1 MSLVKDGI
9 AESWDL
15 QIMALVDGNIALTD
29 LAVGES
35 GPAT

>member
-15 QIMALVDGNIALTD
+15 QVMALVDGVIALRD
-29 LAVGES
+29 LAAGES